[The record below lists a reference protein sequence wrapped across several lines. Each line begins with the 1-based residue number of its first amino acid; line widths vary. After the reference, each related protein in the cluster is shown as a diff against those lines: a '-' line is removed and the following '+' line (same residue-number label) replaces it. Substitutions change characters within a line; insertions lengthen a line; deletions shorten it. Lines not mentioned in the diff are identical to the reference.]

1 MDNKKNYKV
10 RLNSVEKI
18 EELLQEIYDQAC
30 RQINEIQ
37 IEINKLT
44 VSTNLGTDETTMDD
58 KAKYAKAIHDYI
70 GDKTKAIAA
79 KFEIAKF
86 MGELVK
92 HNGDLNATANDNNF
106 KKRTS
111 LNLKEIRD
119 VLDEDNNDK
128 TTYNLKN
135 NE

>member
-1 MDNKKNYKV
+1 MDTKKNYKV

-86 MGELVK
+86 MGELIK

>member
-1 MDNKKNYKV
+1 METKKNYKV

-44 VSTNLGTDETTMDD
+44 VSTNLGNDETTMDD
-58 KAKYAKAIHDYI
+58 KTKYAKAIHDYI

-86 MGELVK
+86 MGELIK
-92 HNGDLNATANDNNF
+92 HGGDLKATTEDSNF

-111 LNLKEIRD
+111 LNLKDIKD
-119 VLDEDNNDK
+119 ALKDEKDEN

-135 NE
+135 N

>member
-1 MDNKKNYKV
+1 MDTKKNYKV

-44 VSTNLGTDETTMDD
+44 VSTNLGMDETTMDD

-70 GDKTKAIAA
+70 GDKTKAIAT

-86 MGELVK
+86 MGELIK
-92 HNGDLNATANDNNF
+92 HNGDLNATANDSNF

-119 VLDEDNNDK
+119 VLDEDDNDK

>member
-1 MDNKKNYKV
+1 MDSKKNYKV

-92 HNGDLNATANDNNF
+92 HNGDLNATANDSSF
-106 KKRTS
+106 KKRTT

-119 VLDEDNNDK
+119 VLNEDDNDK

-135 NE
+135 N

>member
-1 MDNKKNYKV
+1 MDSKKNYKV

-92 HNGDLNATANDNNF
+92 HNGDLNATANDSNF
-106 KKRTS
+106 KKRTT

-119 VLDEDNNDK
+119 VLNEDDNDK

-135 NE
+135 N

>member
-1 MDNKKNYKV
+1 METKKSYKV

-44 VSTNLGTDETTMDD
+44 VSTNLGNDEITMED
-58 KAKYAKAIHDYI
+58 KTKYAKAIHDYI

-86 MGELVK
+86 MGELIK
-92 HNGDLNATANDNNF
+92 HGGDLNATANDNNF

-111 LNLKEIRD
+111 LNLKDIRD
-119 VLDEDNNDK
+119 VLNEEDGEK

-135 NE
+135 N

>member
-92 HNGDLNATANDNNF
+92 HNGDLNATANDSSF
-106 KKRTS
+106 KKRTT

-119 VLDEDNNDK
+119 VLNEDDNDK

-135 NE
+135 N